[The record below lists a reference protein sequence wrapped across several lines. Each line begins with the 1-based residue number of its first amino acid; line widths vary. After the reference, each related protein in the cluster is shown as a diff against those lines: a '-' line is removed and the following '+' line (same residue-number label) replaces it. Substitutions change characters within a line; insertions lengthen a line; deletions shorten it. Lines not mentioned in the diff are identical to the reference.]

1 MHTRVLRLVLSGLMG
16 ALLVVSKQ
24 AMSGLPNIEP
34 VTLLII
40 LFALELPR
48 ETPGAITVFLVL
60 QGVLYGFGLWWAMY
74 LYVWYLLA
82 FLARLLRRMDHALGW
97 AVFSGLYGLCSGGL
111 CAAVYLVAKTPAF
124 ALSWWLSGLSYDAM
138 HGVGNFALMLLLYR
152 PLRTA
157 LRTAKNRS
165 MDEKD
170 VLHSVC
176 GTSFRYP
183 KIFSSSQSRMLG
195 RPACFRNQS
204 RIEDEREKVESMS
217 GSPSFRSESA
227 LQQALQ

>member
-48 ETPGAITVFLVL
+48 ETPGAITVFLIL

-97 AVFSGLYGLCSGGL
+97 AVFSGLYGLCFGRL

-157 LRTAKNRS
+157 LRTAQKQI
-165 MDEKD
+165 
-170 VLHSVC
+170 H
-176 GTSFRYP
+176 G
-183 KIFSSSQSRMLG
+183 
-195 RPACFRNQS
+195 
-204 RIEDEREKVESMS
+204 
-217 GSPSFRSESA
+217 
-227 LQQALQ
+227 

>member
-97 AVFSGLYGLCSGGL
+97 AVFSGLYGLCFVL
-111 CAAVYLVAKTPAF
+111 LFAAVYLVAKTPAF

-157 LRTAKNRS
+157 LRTAK
-165 MDEKD
+165 KQI
-170 VLHSVC
+170 H
-176 GTSFRYP
+176 G
-183 KIFSSSQSRMLG
+183 
-195 RPACFRNQS
+195 
-204 RIEDEREKVESMS
+204 
-217 GSPSFRSESA
+217 
-227 LQQALQ
+227 

>member
-48 ETPGAITVFLVL
+48 ETPGSITVFLVL

-82 FLARLLRRMDHALGW
+82 FLARLLRRMDHALDW
-97 AVFSGLYGLCSGGL
+97 AVFSGLYGLCFVGL

-157 LRTAKNRS
+157 LRTAK
-165 MDEKD
+165 KQI
-170 VLHSVC
+170 H
-176 GTSFRYP
+176 G
-183 KIFSSSQSRMLG
+183 
-195 RPACFRNQS
+195 
-204 RIEDEREKVESMS
+204 
-217 GSPSFRSESA
+217 
-227 LQQALQ
+227 

>member
-60 QGVLYGFGLWWAMY
+60 QGVLYYFGQEFFSCGPM
-74 LYVWYLLA
+74 WYLLA
-82 FLARLLRRMDHALGW
+82 LLAWLLRRMDSAFFW
-97 AVFSGLYGLCSGGL
+97 AVFSGLYGLCFGGL

-157 LRTAKNRS
+157 LRTAK
-165 MDEKD
+165 
-170 VLHSVC
+170 
-176 GTSFRYP
+176 
-183 KIFSSSQSRMLG
+183 
-195 RPACFRNQS
+195 
-204 RIEDEREKVESMS
+204 
-217 GSPSFRSESA
+217 
-227 LQQALQ
+227 QQIHG